1 MKGNK
6 INWQD
11 LAAELAASAGI
22 PRKDAEA
29 FVRTFFDVLGKG
41 VLADKSVKVKA
52 LGTFK
57 LVEVQ
62 ERESVNVNTGERI
75 TISGHSKIGFLPDN
89 VLKELVN
96 KPFADFQ
103 TVILNEGTT
112 LEDIEKI
119 NKKYPA
125 EETNEDNSDEAS
137 LGTAASED
145 PIGLTEE
152 STKEEGFT
160 EDFPETEEFPEP
172 IESAETQEPAEKEE
186 SAETA
191 EAKEIAEAAE
201 TEEETEVII
210 PAAATPS
217 AEEPQEMDE
226 IEPQESS
233 EPQASEEQEKQE
245 PAQQVAPLKQ
255 ETTTAPQMESKT
267 PHHRHN
273 IWRTLFLTLVSML
286 LMIACYMA
294 GYLRLIDM
302 SWLCIPPAEETTET
316 SEQPVTPEQEN
327 AKQKATEV
335 QTEKVTAQEE
345 KAVAQGEKKPE
356 TQPQPQADRTLT
368 DRNAYMEASKHFPQL
383 AGGKF
388 LIVGIRKTRA
398 MKRGDNLYRMAK
410 EEYDDKSIAEYIK
423 VLNQFPNPD
432 NIPIGYEVKLPEL
445 FEMGK

>member
-152 STKEEGFT
+152 STKEEGIT
-160 EDFPETEEFPEP
+160 EELSETEELPEP
-172 IESAETQEPAEKEE
+172 IESAETQEPAE
-186 SAETA
+186 
-191 EAKEIAEAAE
+191 I
-201 TEEETEVII
+201 EEETEVSI
-210 PAAATPS
+210 PAVATPS

-226 IEPQESS
+226 IETQESS

-245 PAQQVAPLKQ
+245 PALQVAPLKQ

-302 SWLCIPPAEETTET
+302 SWLCIPPAEEATET
-316 SEQPVTPEQEN
+316 SEQPVTPKQEN

>member
-152 STKEEGFT
+152 STKEEGIT
-160 EDFPETEEFPEP
+160 EELPETEEFPEP
-172 IESAETQEPAEKEE
+172 IESAETEEP
-186 SAETA
+186 T
-191 EAKEIAEAAE
+191 E
-201 TEEETEVII
+201 TEEETEVSI

-245 PAQQVAPLKQ
+245 PALQVAPLKQ

-273 IWRTLFLTLVSML
+273 IWRTLFLTLVSVL
-286 LMIACYMA
+286 FMIACYMA

-316 SEQPVTPEQEN
+316 SEQPITPKQEN

-445 FEMGK
+445 YEMGK

>member
-137 LGTAASED
+137 LGTTASED

-152 STKEEGFT
+152 STKEEGIT
-160 EDFPETEEFPEP
+160 EELPETEEFPEP
-172 IESAETQEPAEKEE
+172 IESAETEEP
-186 SAETA
+186 T
-191 EAKEIAEAAE
+191 E
-201 TEEETEVII
+201 TEEETEVSI

-245 PAQQVAPLKQ
+245 PALQVAPLKQ

-273 IWRTLFLTLVSML
+273 IWRTLFLTLVSVL
-286 LMIACYMA
+286 FMIACYMA

-316 SEQPVTPEQEN
+316 SEQPITPKQEN

-445 FEMGK
+445 YEMGK

>member
-41 VLADKSVKVKA
+41 VLDDKSVKVKA

-152 STKEEGFT
+152 STKEEGIT
-160 EDFPETEEFPEP
+160 EELSETEELPEP
-172 IESAETQEPAEKEE
+172 IESAETQEPAEIEE
-186 SAETA
+186 P
-191 EAKEIAEAAE
+191 AE
-201 TEEETEVII
+201 TEEPAEVII
-210 PAAATPS
+210 PAGATPS

-226 IEPQESS
+226 IETQESS

-245 PAQQVAPLKQ
+245 PALQVAPLKQ

-273 IWRTLFLTLVSML
+273 IWRTLFLTLVSVL
-286 LMIACYMA
+286 FMIACYMA

-316 SEQPVTPEQEN
+316 SEQPVTPKQEN

-345 KAVAQGEKKPE
+345 KAMVQGEKIPE

-445 FEMGK
+445 YEMGK

>member
-1 MKGNK
+1 
-6 INWQD
+6 
-11 LAAELAASAGI
+11 
-22 PRKDAEA
+22 
-29 FVRTFFDVLGKG
+29 
-41 VLADKSVKVKA
+41 
-52 LGTFK
+52 
-57 LVEVQ
+57 
-62 ERESVNVNTGERI
+62 
-75 TISGHSKIGFLPDN
+75 
-89 VLKELVN
+89 
-96 KPFADFQ
+96 
-103 TVILNEGTT
+103 
-112 LEDIEKI
+112 
-119 NKKYPA
+119 
-125 EETNEDNSDEAS
+125 
-137 LGTAASED
+137 
-145 PIGLTEE
+145 
-152 STKEEGFT
+152 
-160 EDFPETEEFPEP
+160 
-172 IESAETQEPAEKEE
+172 
-186 SAETA
+186 
-191 EAKEIAEAAE
+191 
-201 TEEETEVII
+201 
-210 PAAATPS
+210 
-217 AEEPQEMDE
+217 MDE
-226 IEPQESS
+226 IETQESS

-245 PAQQVAPLKQ
+245 PTLQVAPLKQ

-302 SWLCIPPAEETTET
+302 SWLCMPTAEEATET
-316 SEQPVTPEQEN
+316 SEQPVTPKQEN

>member
-152 STKEEGFT
+152 STKEEGIT
-160 EDFPETEEFPEP
+160 KELPETEEFPEP
-172 IESAETQEPAEKEE
+172 IESAETQEPAEIEE
-186 SAETA
+186 P
-191 EAKEIAEAAE
+191 AE

-226 IEPQESS
+226 IETQESS

-245 PAQQVAPLKQ
+245 PVLQVAPLKQ

-273 IWRTLFLTLVSML
+273 IWRTLFLTLVSVL
-286 LMIACYMA
+286 FMIACYMA

-302 SWLCIPPAEETTET
+302 SWLCMPTAEETTET
-316 SEQPVTPEQEN
+316 SEQPVTPKQEN